1 MWENT
6 KKKRI
11 ILNIFLGLLI
21 VAVVA
26 VLGYFVM
33 QIQAENRAHDE
44 ELSKIYEQQQ
54 RQQSEARQES
64 VSAIDEQYARQMQTV
79 QQYVPG
85 IVCWGDN
92 TTAAVSGSLNY
103 PFVLQTYINTYMC
116 DIYDFSSTVENA
128 LDFARLDWSK
138 YKLSIPVV
146 NMASGKES
154 TYTIMGRAGVD
165 PYITYQDITV
175 PAEAV
180 PVSIV
185 LTSVEGKNVS
195 PLTGGDMGVNP
206 VTISGIEGQ
215 LSLNREDYAY
225 NGSLHYTFTRLTP
238 GEETFIPAGTVVK
251 TASEDLYKNYIHV
264 VLIGMYGDYTS
275 ADDLVNQVKKLL
287 SRQAQ
292 NPERFIVLGPYAH
305 NIFAVSTSEMNA
317 VDSAMVSAFGSRYI
331 SIRRYLIGDGYTD
344 AGISPTSEDKYYIAQ
359 EIVPPSFKV
368 ASHSEELNSL
378 AHKLIGKLV
387 YTRMDSL
394 GYFDEI
400 KQELNLTE
408 TTKQIIKE
416 KPDYFDAIIKTVLK

>member
-26 VLGYFVM
+26 VLGYFLK
-33 QIQAENRAHDE
+33 QIQAENQSHDE

-64 VSAIDEQYARQMQTV
+64 VSAIDEQYEQQMQTV
-79 QQYVPG
+79 QRYIPG

-103 PFVLQTYINTYMC
+103 PFVLQTYINTYLC

-138 YKLSIPVV
+138 YKMSIPVV

-165 PYITYQDITV
+165 PYITYWDVTI
-175 PAEAV
+175 PADTT
-180 PVSIV
+180 PVRID
-185 LTSVEGKNVS
+185 LTSTEGKNVA
-195 PLTGGDMGVNP
+195 PLTGGDLGVNP
-206 VTISGIEGQ
+206 VVIAGIEGQ
-215 LSLNREDYAY
+215 LSLNMEDYAY
-225 NGSLHYTFTRLTP
+225 NGTLHYTFTRLTP

-251 TASEDLYKNYIHV
+251 TASEDLYRNYIHV
-264 VLIGMYGDYTS
+264 VLIGMYGEYSS
-275 ADDLVNQVKKLL
+275 ADELVQQVKTLL
-287 SRQAQ
+287 ARQTQ
-292 NPERFIVLGPYAH
+292 NPERFIVIGPYAH
-305 NIFAVSTSEMNA
+305 NIYAASTSEMNA

-344 AGISPTSEDKYYIAQ
+344 AGISPTQEDAYYIAQ
-359 EIVPPSFKV
+359 EIVPPSFKA

-408 TTKQIIKE
+408 TTKQIIKSN
-416 KPDYFDAIIKTVLK
+416 PSYFDAIINTALK

>member
-165 PYITYQDITV
+165 PYITYQEI

-185 LTSVEGKNVS
+185 LTSVEGKNVA

-264 VLIGMYGDYTS
+264 VLIGMYGDYSS

-344 AGISPTSEDKYYIAQ
+344 AGISPTGEDQYYISQ